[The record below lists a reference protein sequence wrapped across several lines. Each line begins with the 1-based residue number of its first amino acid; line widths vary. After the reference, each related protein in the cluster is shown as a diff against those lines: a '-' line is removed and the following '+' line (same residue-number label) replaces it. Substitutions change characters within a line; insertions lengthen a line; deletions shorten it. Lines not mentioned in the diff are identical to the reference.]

1 MNVFARAPRTRRRG
15 GGPGRSIGAVSAI
28 LLAGWLACVPGRGLA
43 EEGEIFVTCPAT
55 GVAPGA
61 SFEAE
66 ILVDA
71 ATRIV
76 GSYDLSLIFD
86 PSLVIITSVRG
97 GTSVGFTGAPN
108 SDPATYSSGMTALKG
123 TNSVSTTAPSGLVSL
138 ARVTL
143 RTQQM
148 PGELAAVFV
157 QIVSI
162 LAVDGFPLPSIAGA
176 CVVPILG
183 PQAPTA
189 TPTATWTSTPTHT
202 PTPVTTAPGASCVG
216 DCNGDGSVTVDEIL
230 LGISI
235 ALGLRDIEDCP
246 AFDRD
251 GAGVVVVSDIVAA
264 VNASLVG
271 CLDPVSTPTTPIVA
285 VPTPT
290 ASATPTAEANAAP
303 ILAAPRVYL
312 AFPGFEI
319 RYPIDA
325 RDPEGGALRYA
336 ATNLPTGATL
346 DESTGVVSWIPTE
359 AQVGPHYVPYTV
371 ADGAVPPANSSGLL
385 YFQVEPRS
393 PCLEIACDPATG
405 CSAAPLPLG
414 QSCCPVAPPAR
425 RAWIDAP
432 CPAGGAVFAG
442 RNVNSGI
449 GRLQDCDWLRVMNF
463 AQTGAAVRLNFE
475 ARCLDPRAGI
485 RLRVRLQAPSRVVLD
500 DDLDLTF
507 FEGENGF
514 IERVTVPFTVRGG
527 GPFFDLEDA
536 EAILTVVASDGF
548 GRTLR
553 SDRRVRLNFDPHP
566 ELDDPF
572 VPAPVVPVP

>member
-1 MNVFARAPRTRRRG
+1 MNLFSRAHFMREGVVWSGRRLG
-15 GGPGRSIGAVSAI
+15 LMSA
-28 LLAGWLACVPGRGLA
+28 LLMASWLVCAPLLVHA
-43 EEGEIFVTCPAT
+43 DEGEIFVTCPA

-71 ATRIV
+71 ASRVV
-76 GSYDLSLIFD
+76 GSYDFSLIFD
-86 PSLVIITSVRG
+86 PNLVVITSVRG
-97 GTSVGFTGAPN
+97 GTSVGFTGTPN
-108 SDPATYSSGMTALKG
+108 SNPATYASGMSALSG
-123 TNSVSTTAPSGLVSL
+123 ANSVSTTAPSGLVSL

-143 RTQQM
+143 RAQQV
-148 PGELAAVFV
+148 PGELAALFV
-157 QIVSI
+157 QVVSV
-162 LAVDGFPLPSIAGA
+162 LAVDGFPLPSVAGA
-176 CVVPILG
+176 CVVPISG
-183 PQAPTA
+183 PPAPTA
-189 TPTATWTSTPTHT
+189 TPTPTHTVTPPFT
-202 PTPVTTAPGASCVG
+202 PTPVATVPGAGCVG

-235 ALGLRDIEDCP
+235 ALGIRDIEDCP
-246 AFDRD
+246 AFDRG
-251 GAGVVVVSDIVAA
+251 GAGEVVVSDIVAA

-271 CLDPVSTPTTPIVA
+271 CPEPVVTPTTPIVA

-290 ASATPTAEANAAP
+290 ATATATVEANAAP

-312 AFPGFEI
+312 AFPGAEI
-319 RYPIDA
+319 RYAIDA
-325 RDPEGGALRYA
+325 RDPEGGALRYT
-336 ATNLPTGATL
+336 ATNLPAGASL
-346 DESTGVVSWIPTE
+346 NEVTGVVSWTPTE
-359 AQVGPHYVPYTV
+359 AQVGQHYVPYTV
-371 ADGAVPPANSSGLL
+371 ADAASPPATSAGLL

-393 PCLEIACDPATG
+393 PCLEIACDPASG
-405 CSAAPLPLG
+405 CSAAPLPVG
-414 QSCCPVAPPAR
+414 QTCCPVAPPAR

-432 CPAGGAVFAG
+432 CPAGAAVFAG
-442 RNVNSGI
+442 RNVNAGI

-566 ELDDPF
+566 ELEDPF
-572 VPAPVVPVP
+572 VPAP